1 MPTPASIRKHPIH
14 PMLVGI
20 PIGLWVFAVVA
31 DLVHMGGGDP
41 TWKAVARYC
50 IGGGIVGALVA
61 AVPGL
66 VDLRSISVGNVRKVA
81 LTHMIVNLIAV
92 GLFGLSFWLRM
103 TDPLGGWPAA
113 ISGIGL
119 LLLGLGGWLGG
130 ELVFVHGMGV
140 EAAEAKGAGRNR
152 STGTGKS

>member
-31 DLVHMGGGDP
+31 DLVHMGGGGAA
-41 TWKAVARYC
+41 WKEVARYC
-50 IGGGIVGALVA
+50 IGGGIVGALLA

-66 VDLRSISVGNVRKVA
+66 VDLTSISAGNVRKVA
-81 LTHMIVNLIAV
+81 LTHMTINLFVV
-92 GLFGLSFWLRM
+92 GLFGLSFWLR
-103 TDPLGGWPAA
+103 TTNPLGGWPAA

-119 LLLGLGGWLGG
+119 LFLGLGGWLGG
-130 ELVFVHGMGV
+130 ELVFIHGMGV
-140 EAAEAKGAGRNR
+140 EAAAAKGSARPG
-152 STGTGKS
+152 STR